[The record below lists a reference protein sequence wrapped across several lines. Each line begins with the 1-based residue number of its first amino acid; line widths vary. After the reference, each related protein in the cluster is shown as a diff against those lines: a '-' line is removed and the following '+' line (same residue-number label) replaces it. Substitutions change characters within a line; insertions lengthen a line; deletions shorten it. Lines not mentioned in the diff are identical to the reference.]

1 MPHRLALFN
10 REKFIS
16 FLFNGGKFISATECQ
31 WKSGITQN
39 QLWSAFCHSMH
50 FIGELA
56 VYPGFRVSLVVVAY
70 ELTDKYGSTRS
81 GTGTKLLMATVR
93 QSFVATAVQT
103 SSVEQK
109 QSLFET
115 ESCGLTLPPLVSV
128 ISSKESVLVVNDF
141 CLLFESVFVFG
152 QKPSA
157 AQVEAYKQCVYN
169 KKINPEA
176 WGILGLF

>member
-1 MPHRLALFN
+1 MVMLEFKTLF
-10 REKFIS
+10 
-16 FLFNGGKFISATECQ
+16 
-31 WKSGITQN
+31 
-39 QLWSAFCHSMH
+39 HS
-50 FIGELA
+50 
-56 VYPGFRVSLVVVAY
+56 
-70 ELTDKYGSTRS
+70 
-81 GTGTKLLMATVR
+81 
-93 QSFVATAVQT
+93 Q
-103 SSVEQK
+103 
-109 QSLFET
+109 T